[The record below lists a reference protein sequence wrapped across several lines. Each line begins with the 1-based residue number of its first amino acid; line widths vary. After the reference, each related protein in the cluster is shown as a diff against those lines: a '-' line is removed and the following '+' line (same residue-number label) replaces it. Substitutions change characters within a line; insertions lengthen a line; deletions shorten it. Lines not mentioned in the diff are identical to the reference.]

1 MDGYS
6 AMRQLRQDNYDR
18 PIIALKA
25 HAMADERRK
34 CITAGC
40 DDYATKPIDRNRLIE
55 LVRTDANATL
65 ENETDVVG
73 QA

>member
-1 MDGYS
+1 
-6 AMRQLRQDNYDR
+6 
-18 PIIALKA
+18 
-25 HAMADERRK
+25 MADERRK

-65 ENETDVVG
+65 DIEPETAIENETDVVG
-73 QA
+73 QE